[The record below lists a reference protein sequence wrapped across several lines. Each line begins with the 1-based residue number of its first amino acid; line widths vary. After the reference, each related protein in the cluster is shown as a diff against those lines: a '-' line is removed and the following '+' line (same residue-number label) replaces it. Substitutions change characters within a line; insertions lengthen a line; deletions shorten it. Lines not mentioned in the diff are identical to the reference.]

1 MSRAIVVLL
10 DGLGVGPM
18 EDVPHVRPQDAG
30 ADSLAHALAGHPAPL
45 PNLVS
50 LGLAHAAPSSGLPA
64 TTTPL
69 GCWGRSE
76 LGYPGADS
84 YLGHQ
89 VLMGSDVSHVTLAS
103 FATDIDRYASH
114 LREAGHAVERLD
126 DRPVLTVD
134 GAMVVADSLEADP
147 GMNYNVTGSLRQVG
161 FEDIVKVARQ
171 VREIAPVSR
180 IIAVGG
186 TEIELGDVLE
196 SLDTRDGVVGVDTPA
211 LGVYEEGVELL
222 HLGHDFGFER
232 QAPNLVAAGG
242 LPVALIGK
250 MADIVSCDSAERLPG
265 VDTGDVLASFE
276 EVLRRQGKGL
286 VALNVQ
292 ELDLAGHRESCK
304 DYVGVLEEADA
315 SLGRVV
321 PGLTEGDLLIVTGD
335 HGDDPARGPL
345 HTREEVPLL
354 CFTPG
359 GAQRRLGTRRTLAD
373 VGATIADWLGA
384 APTGSG
390 QSFAEALR

>member
-1 MSRAIVVLL
+1 
-10 DGLGVGPM
+10 
-18 EDVPHVRPQDAG
+18 
-30 ADSLAHALAGHPAPL
+30 
-45 PNLVS
+45 
-50 LGLAHAAPSSGLPA
+50 
-64 TTTPL
+64 
-69 GCWGRSE
+69 
-76 LGYPGADS
+76 
-84 YLGHQ
+84 
-89 VLMGSDVSHVTLAS
+89 
-103 FATDIDRYASH
+103 
-114 LREAGHAVERLD
+114 
-126 DRPVLTVD
+126 
-134 GAMVVADSLEADP
+134 
-147 GMNYNVTGSLRQVG
+147 
-161 FEDIVKVARQ
+161 VARQ

-232 QAPNLVAAGG
+232 QAPNLVAAAG